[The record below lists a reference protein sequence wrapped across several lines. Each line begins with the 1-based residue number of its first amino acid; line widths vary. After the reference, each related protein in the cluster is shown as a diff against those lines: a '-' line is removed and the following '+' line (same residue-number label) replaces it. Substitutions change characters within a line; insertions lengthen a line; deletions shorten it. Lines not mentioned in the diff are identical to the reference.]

1 MKLFQRELE
10 LGQSVD
16 IGGLTVYP
24 LLGSDEGALEY
35 LAAPE
40 ATDVGLVEVSELDN
54 PSVPTLQVTNLS
66 DFPVLFV
73 EGQTLVGGDQNR
85 TMNVSVLVPAKSK
98 TPLPVSCVEAHR
110 WGASTRRGYRR
121 SKVAPGSLRSAK
133 IAGLDYTRLA
143 GDTRPSD
150 QRQVWDEV
158 DRLEAG
164 HQVFSGTAALDDL
177 QDRVEARGAPD
188 LDRVAVQPGQVGVA
202 FLAGGRVVGLDL
214 FDRSSTLEHYLRSI
228 VGGHLVDASLS
239 EPAGE
244 VDGVR
249 AIEDF
254 LAQVEA
260 APTERA
266 DAVGLGEE
274 IHWKDS
280 VNGVGL
286 EVEGHLV
293 HLAAFPPTSGESSPR
308 GWARPLVL

>member
-1 MKLFQRELE
+1 M
-10 LGQSVD
+10 
-16 IGGLTVYP
+16 
-24 LLGSDEGALEY
+24 
-35 LAAPE
+35 AAPE

-73 EGQTLVGGDQNR
+73 EGQTLIGGDQNR
-85 TMNVSVLVPAKSK
+85 TMNVSVLVPAQSK

-110 WGASTRRGYRR
+110 WGASTRRAYRKG
-121 SKVAPGSLRSAK
+121 KVAPGSLRSAK
-133 IAGLDYTRLA
+133 IAGLDYTRVA
-143 GDTRPSD
+143 GDMRPSD
-150 QRQVWDEV
+150 QRQVWEEV

-164 HQVFSGTAALDDL
+164 HLAFSDTAALDDL
-177 QDRVEARGAPD
+177 QDRVETRGAPD
-188 LDRVAVQPGQVGVA
+188 LDRLAVQPGQVGVV
-202 FLAGGRVVGLDL
+202 FLTGGRVVGLDL

-228 VGGHLVDASLS
+228 VGGHMVDAWLS
-239 EPAGE
+239 EPAEDVDE
-244 VDGVR
+244 VQ
-249 AIEDF
+249 AIEEF

-274 IHWKDS
+274 ILWKDS

-293 HLAAFPPTSGESSPR
+293 HLAAFPPLSEEPSPGR
-308 GWARPLVL
+308 RARPLVV